1 MSKRAWTRSRFVHG
15 TIALG
20 LGVAMLVVLDVGA
33 RGFEPYTA
41 HVMRAAE
48 LLDDNPIATQTDPTE
63 NGSIIIECI
72 ALRDNFDINPARA
85 RNSSLVAMLQHPL
98 GPSKCWPREHKQT

>member
-1 MSKRAWTRSRFVHG
+1 MRKRAWTRSRFVHG

-20 LGVAMLVVLDVGA
+20 LGVAIPAALGA
-33 RGFEPYTA
+33 GAGGFDPA
-41 HVMRAAE
+41 AGHVMRAAE
-48 LLDDNPIATQTDPTE
+48 LVDDNPIATQPDPTD
-63 NGSIIIECI
+63 NGSIVIECI

-85 RNSSLVAMLQHPL
+85 RNSSLVAMPQHPL